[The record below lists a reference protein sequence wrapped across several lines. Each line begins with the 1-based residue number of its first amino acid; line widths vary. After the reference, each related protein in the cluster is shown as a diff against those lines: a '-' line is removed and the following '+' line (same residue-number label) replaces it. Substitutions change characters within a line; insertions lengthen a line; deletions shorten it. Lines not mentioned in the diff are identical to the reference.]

1 MTVVNCFVR
10 DCRFQVRGVCERS
23 AVDLDKTGSCKS
35 FNRTPGFLVGVGHD
49 KRLRGALEE
58 G

>member
-1 MTVVNCFVR
+1 
-10 DCRFQVRGVCERS
+10 VCERS

-58 G
+58 AEERAKQALAM